1 MVFGL
6 ICDNILYVKQTDA
19 AREILREIVLRRPY
33 VGAKEPI
40 VIIDV
45 DDRDYL
51 ATIVRTTMSNL
62 PKLKIDKPAK

>member
-1 MVFGL
+1 M
-6 ICDNILYVKQTDA
+6 
-19 AREILREIVLRRPY
+19 REIVLRRPY

-40 VIIDV
+40 VITDV